1 MNAEMT
7 MRPLDM
13 LAANPYQAKPSE
25 DLNAQGINV
34 VDSTKDLG
42 IDFEGFLQL
51 MVQQLQNQTM
61 DSAADTGEMLNQ
73 LVQMSTVEMLTTVKE
88 SVETLVEASTLGYA
102 ASLVGKTVTVGCPDG
117 NGGVTEVVGT
127 VTGTGIYQGGS
138 VLFVDGEM
146 YGLSDVMA
154 VGTLPKL
161 PESP

>member
-7 MRPLDM
+7 MRPLDT
-13 LAANPYQAKPSE
+13 LAANPYQTKPAE
-25 DLNAQGINV
+25 DLNALGIHV

-102 ASLVGKTVTVGCPDG
+102 ASLVGKTVTS
-117 NGGVTEVVGT
+117 VTPPFPSGRPT
-127 VTGTGIYQGGS
+127 VT
-138 VLFVDGEM
+138 VLPTRE
-146 YGLSDVMA
+146 A
-154 VGTLPKL
+154 
-161 PESP
+161 E